1 MKLRKL
7 APPGALLLCLL
18 ALLLFPQ
25 DTAQS
30 ARDALALCAQTVIPS
45 LFPFFVLSSLLIAC
59 GASALLSALLAP
71 LMRPLFGLS
80 GAGAAA
86 LALGLCGG
94 YPVGAR
100 TAAELVESGALSREE
115 GERLLI
121 FCNNAGPGFLLGIC
135 GGAVFASPRAGAALY
150 LIHVAS
156 ALFTGILLTRRL
168 PPLSAPF
175 SAGAAPHRT
184 VSLSAALPAA
194 VQGALAGILN
204 VCAFVVF
211 FTVCTRLL
219 LRALPES
226 FVFSLPC
233 ALLIGFFELTSGVTA
248 LPPTRAGF
256 LACAALLAWGG
267 LSVHCQTLS
276 ALSASALSA
285 RYYLR
290 AKAAQALLSVILSL
304 PALPFLFP

>member
-7 APPGALLLCLL
+7 ALPGALLLCLL

-25 DTAQS
+25 DAAQS

-45 LFPFFVLSSLLIAC
+45 LFPFFVLSSLLVSC

-156 ALFTGILLTRRL
+156 ALFTGMLLTRRL
-168 PPLSAPF
+168 PPPRTEAF
-175 SAGAAPHRT
+175 QAAKRRSP

-194 VQGALAGILN
+194 VQGALTGILN
-204 VCAFVVF
+204 VCAFVVAF
-211 FTVCTRLL
+211 QVFTRLL
-219 LRALPES
+219 LCALSASFRA
-226 FVFSLPC
+226 SLPC
-233 ALLIGFFELTSGVTA
+233 ALLIGFFELTSGVMA
-248 LPPTRAGF
+248 LPNTPAGF

-267 LSVHCQTLS
+267 LSVHCQTLGV
-276 ALSASALSA
+276 LSASPLHG

-290 AKAAQALLSVILSL
+290 GKAVQALLSLLFAL